1 MNKPYQVFNK
11 SVVFFGAIC
20 GGLLFGLSSIPQGA
34 VAQQLQQPQPRLDSK
49 VNPCPR
55 IFYEEPHN
63 NRVLVPQGCPPNALT
78 RQQSSQG
85 GIPTGAVPANP
96 TEEQVRLGVGGEAP
110 DNANQNYSG
119 RQQGQVSVIAPPSPN
134 QQQSPIAS
142 VTPTNGQVSVKI
154 KNDTNAAIN
163 YEVIGHTERRV
174 LAGGQEVVL
183 QNLPVPVTITTVRQ
197 DNGFVRVIPVSTKSG
212 MIEFS
217 LDEQANP
224 GNEQGVIRIQQSGQV
239 YLN

>member
-1 MNKPYQVFNK
+1 MNKSYQLLNK
-11 SVVFFGAIC
+11 SSAFFGAIC
-20 GGLLFGLSSIPQGA
+20 GGLLIGLSSIPQA
-34 VAQQLQQPQPRLDSK
+34 AIAQQLQQPQPKPNSSA
-49 VNPCPR
+49 NPCPS

-63 NRVLVPQGCPPNALT
+63 SRVLVPQGCPANAIT

-85 GIPTGAVPANP
+85 GLPTGVVPGDP
-96 TEEQVRLGVGGEAP
+96 TEEQIRMGVGGEAP
-110 DNANQNYSG
+110 YEENQNYSR
-119 RQQGQVSVIAPPSPN
+119 RQQGQVSVIAPPLPE

-142 VTPTNGQVSVKI
+142 VTPTNGQVSVRI

-174 LAGGQEVVL
+174 LVGGQEVVL

-197 DNGFVRVIPVSTKSG
+197 DNGFVQVIPVSTKSG

-217 LDEQANP
+217 LDEQTNP
-224 GNEQGVIRIQQSGQV
+224 SNEQSVIRIQQSGQV

>member
-1 MNKPYQVFNK
+1 MNKPQQKFKK
-11 SVVFFGAIC
+11 SVAFLGAIC
-20 GGLLFGLSSIPQGA
+20 GGLLMGLSSVPKFV
-34 VAQQLQQPQPRLDSK
+34 VAQELQQPQPKPNSQ
-49 VNPCPR
+49 VNPCPS
-55 IFYEEPHN
+55 IFYVEPHN
-63 NRVLVPQGCPPNALT
+63 SRVLVPQGCPPNALT
-78 RQQSSQG
+78 RKQLSQSGTS
-85 GIPTGAVPANP
+85 TGVVPANP
-96 TEEQVRLGVGGEAP
+96 TQEQINMGVGGEAP
-110 DNANQNYSG
+110 YNENQNYSS
-119 RQQGQVSVIAPPSPN
+119 RQQGQTSVITPPLPS

-174 LAGGQEVVL
+174 LGGKQEVIL
-183 QNLPVPVTITTVRQ
+183 QNLPVPVTISTVRQ
-197 DNGFVRVIPVSTKSG
+197 DNGFVQVIPVSTKPG

-217 LDEQANP
+217 LNEKANP

>member
-1 MNKPYQVFNK
+1 MNKPYPIFNK
-11 SVVFFGAIC
+11 SITFFGAIC
-20 GGLLFGLSSIPQGA
+20 GGLLIGLSSIPQA
-34 VAQQLQQPQPRLDSK
+34 ALAQQPQQPQPRPNSK
-49 VNPCPR
+49 VNPCPS

-63 NRVLVPQGCPPNALT
+63 NRVLVPQGCPANAIT

-85 GIPTGAVPANP
+85 SIPIRVTPADP
-96 TEEQVRLGVGGEAP
+96 TEEQIRLGVGGEAP
-110 DNANQNYSG
+110 YEENQNYSG

-134 QQQSPIAS
+134 EQQSPIAS

-163 YEVIGHTERRV
+163 YEVIGHTERRI
-174 LAGGQEVVL
+174 LGGGQEVVL

-197 DNGFVRVIPVSTKSG
+197 DNGFVQVIPVSTKSG

-239 YLN
+239 YSN